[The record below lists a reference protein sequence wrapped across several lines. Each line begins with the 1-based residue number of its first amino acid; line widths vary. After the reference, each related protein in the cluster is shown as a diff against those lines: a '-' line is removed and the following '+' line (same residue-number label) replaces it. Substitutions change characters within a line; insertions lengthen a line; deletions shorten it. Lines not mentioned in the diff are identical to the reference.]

1 MSAYG
6 GVDESLDSM
15 STKVKGAGDNY
26 SRLTDYMDQANYAGE
41 SLIA

>member
-26 SRLTDYMDQANYAGE
+26 NRLTDYMDEAKFC
-41 SLIA
+41 LVI

>member
-6 GVDESLDSM
+6 GVDESLDAM

-26 SRLTDYMDQANYAGE
+26 SRLTDYMDQADVC
-41 SLIA
+41 LVVQ